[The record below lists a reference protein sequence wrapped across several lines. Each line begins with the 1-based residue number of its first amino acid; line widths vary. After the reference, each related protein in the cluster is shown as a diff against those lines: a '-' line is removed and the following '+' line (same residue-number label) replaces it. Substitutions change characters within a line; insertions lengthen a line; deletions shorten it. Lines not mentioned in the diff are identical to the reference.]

1 MDEIPE
7 DIRKAAWRIA
17 RAVPGPMSIL
27 HDWESQSASIAAAL
41 TAERVSATA
50 AERERCAKIAQE
62 FIDYYGDDFS
72 ASEIVRAIREPSQ

>member
-7 DIRKAAWRIA
+7 DIRKAAA
-17 RAVPGPMSIL
+17 QA
-27 HDWESQSASIAAAL
+27 HAAFASSSDTRNLGEIIAAAL